1 MEGSLSSK
9 LKFAIKILGNLGE
22 IKKVEDV
29 IENVINLKDK
39 SVLRVMK
46 PRADI
51 ITLKENMLLSD
62 AYEIIKKYNY
72 TKFPVIDEEGN
83 FIGIFYIRDFIR
95 NLDKMY
101 ELTVRKL
108 TKPPVYIP
116 YNYNIFQAIEFLR
129 EKRISIALV
138 IDEHGTVI
146 GMVTMEDL
154 VEEIVGDIKGEYET
168 SNIIKIS
175 EEEYKIAGNISI
187 DEFLEFLK
195 EKFNIQISIED
206 DINTLSGF
214 IMRKIK
220 KMPKIGDKIKIGHLL
235 LEIIEVEGY
244 RIKFVRL
251 KKL

>member
-1 MEGSLSSK
+1 
-9 LKFAIKILGNLGE
+9 
-22 IKKVEDV
+22 
-29 IENVINLKDK
+29 
-39 SVLRVMK
+39 
-46 PRADI
+46 
-51 ITLKENMLLSD
+51 
-62 AYEIIKKYNY
+62 
-72 TKFPVIDEEGN
+72 VIDEEGN